1 VITFSN
7 IYNELI
13 ALLIITLVVSAIA
26 VRLRQPLIIAF
37 IAVGILVG
45 PVGLNCIRATEQ
57 IHLFAEMG
65 LALLLFVV
73 GLKLDP
79 QLIRSMG
86 MVSLAT
92 ALGQMAF
99 TAVLGFILTLLF
111 GLPAMTA
118 LYIAVAIVFS
128 STILIVK
135 LLSDKRET
143 DALHGQIAL
152 GFLIV
157 EDIVVVLAMI
167 GLSAFTG
174 VATLNPALQVLLI
187 VAKGVGLFL
196 GIWAVSTYL
205 FPRLMPVVAR
215 STELLVVFGIT
226 WALALAAAADLLGF
240 NKEVGAFAAG
250 LSLAST
256 LYRDQL
262 SAKLVS
268 LRDFLLLFFFI
279 ELGSHLDLGNIGGQ
293 LLIAVPVSL
302 LVLLGKPFAIMG
314 ILGLMGYRKRTGF
327 MAGLTVAQISE
338 FSLIL
343 VAMGVTAGHVGGN
356 ARDLITLVLL
366 ITMGIS
372 THLIMHAQ
380 ALYERVAPYLSFFE
394 RRTAHREDPDQDVP
408 ELDPNSVILIG
419 LGEYGGNIGR
429 HLRARG
435 RMVLGVDFN
444 PRTVT
449 AWMADGQQAVFGD
462 AEDPDLAHALPLARA
477 RWVVSSIRDP
487 LINKAI
493 IQTLRHAGYRGHIAC
508 AVQERQDAA
517 VFAQEADLVFV
528 PFEDA
533 AIQAVDLLIEQESI
547 LERNR
552 MDTQIAAMTGH
563 YLVCGYG
570 RMGQQIAKDFMRQ
583 QVPFVVV
590 EDNPEQLPRLR
601 DQRIPHTV
609 GNASEDTVL
618 LEAGVTRARGL
629 IAVAS
634 TDEANV
640 FIVLTARVLNP
651 ELYIVARSIREE
663 NEDKLRR
670 AGADRVMSPYILGG
684 HRMATAVTRP
694 GILEFLDLLMHSDQL
709 PIEIG
714 MVTVSPGSPF
724 AQRTIE
730 EVGFGQVYHVTLL
743 AVRRPGDALLAN
755 PRADL
760 CIQADDEL
768 IIIGTQAQLD
778 AIQTHTAAGE
788 ADAAARTPTD
798 A

>member
-1 VITFSN
+1 LITFPN
-7 IYNELI
+7 IYSELI
-13 ALLIITLVVSAIA
+13 ALLAITMVVGAIA
-26 VRLRQPLIIAF
+26 IRFRQPLIIAF

-86 MVSLAT
+86 TVSLAT
-92 ALGQMAF
+92 GIGQMVF
-99 TAVLGFILTLLF
+99 TTLVGFVLTLLL
-111 GLPAMTA
+111 GMPVMTS

-167 GLSAFTG
+167 GLSAFTD
-174 VATLNPALQVLLI
+174 ASAAHPALQLLGIVL
-187 VAKGVGLFL
+187 KGAGLFL
-196 GIWAVSTYL
+196 GVWLVSKFL
-205 FPRLMPVVAR
+205 FPRLLPTLAR
-215 STELLVVFGIT
+215 STELLVLFGIT
-226 WALALAAAADLLGF
+226 WALLLAAVADQLGF
-240 NKEVGAFAAG
+240 NKEVGAFVAG

-279 ELGSHLDLGNIGGQ
+279 ELGSHLDLRNIGSQ
-293 LLIAVPVSL
+293 LMLALPLSL
-302 LVLLGKPFAIMG
+302 LVLLGKPFAIMT
-314 ILGLMGYRKRTGF
+314 ILGKMGYRKRTGF

-343 VAMGVTAGHVGGN
+343 VAMGVAAGHIGGD
-356 ARDLITLVLL
+356 ALEVMTLVLL

-372 THLIMHAQ
+372 THLVIHAQ
-380 ALYERVAPYLSFFE
+380 SLYERVARYLTIFE
-394 RRTAHREDPDQDVP
+394 GKRATREDANPEVP
-408 ELDPNSVILIG
+408 PMDENSVILIG
-419 LGEYGGNIGR
+419 LGSYGSKIGA
-429 HLRARG
+429 HLSQRG

-444 PRTVT
+444 PQAVT
-449 AWMADGQQAVFGD
+449 AWMARGQQAVFGD
-462 AEDPDLAHALPLARA
+462 AEDPDLAHALPLSSA
-477 RWVVSSIRDP
+477 RWVVSSLRDP
-487 LINKAI
+487 RINAGI
-493 IQTLRHAGYRGHIAC
+493 IRTLRHAGYRGHIAC
-508 AVQERQDAA
+508 AIQERQDATDQ
-517 VFAQEADLVFV
+517 VQADLVFV

-533 AIQAVDLLIEQESI
+533 ANQAVDLLIDQEAM
-547 LERNR
+547 LERTA
-552 MDTQIAAMTGH
+552 MDAQIAAMSGH
-563 YLVCGYG
+563 YLVCGFG
-570 RMGQQIAKDFMRQ
+570 RMGQQIVKDFTRQ
-583 QVPFVVV
+583 QVPYVVV

-601 DQRIPHTV
+601 EQRIPHV
-609 GNASEDTVL
+609 IGNASEDVVL
-618 LEAGVTRARGL
+618 LQAGVTRAKGL
-629 IAVAS
+629 IAVVS
-634 TDEANV
+634 SDEGNV

-651 ELYIVARSIREE
+651 DLYIVARSIREE

-670 AGADRVMSPYILGG
+670 AGADKVMSPYILGG

-694 GILEFLDLLMHSDQL
+694 GILEFLDLLVHSDKL

-714 MVTVSPGSPF
+714 SITVKAGSSF
-724 AQRTIE
+724 DQRT
-730 EVGFGQVYHVTLL
+730 VGDIGLGQTYGVTLL
-743 AVRRPGDALLAN
+743 AVRRPGDDLQAN
-755 PRADL
+755 PRAEYRL
-760 CIQADDEL
+760 AAGDEL
-768 IIIGTQAQLD
+768 IVIGTMAQLE
-778 AIQTHTAAGE
+778 AVEASMPPLAAN
-788 ADAAARTPTD
+788 
-798 A
+798 